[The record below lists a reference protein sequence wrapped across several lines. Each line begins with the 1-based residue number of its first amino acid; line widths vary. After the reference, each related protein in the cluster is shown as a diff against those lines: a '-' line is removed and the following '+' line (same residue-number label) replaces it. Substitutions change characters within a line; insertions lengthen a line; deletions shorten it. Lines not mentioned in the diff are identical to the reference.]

1 MNAFARSLP
10 RRTVLKGAG
19 SSIGAGLLAGIA
31 MPAAA
36 APTGD
41 IWSAASWSNKG
52 GVKLFLWPA
61 MRNFLAA
68 PEAAA

>member
-1 MNAFARSLP
+1 
-10 RRTVLKGAG
+10 
-19 SSIGAGLLAGIA
+19 

-52 GVKLFLWPA
+52 GVKLYLWPA